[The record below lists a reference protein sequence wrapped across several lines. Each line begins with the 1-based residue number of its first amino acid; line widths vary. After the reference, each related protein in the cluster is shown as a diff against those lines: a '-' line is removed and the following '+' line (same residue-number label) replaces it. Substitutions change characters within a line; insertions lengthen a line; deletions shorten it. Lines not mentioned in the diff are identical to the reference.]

1 MRNFKNYR
9 NGGIKI
15 MDLEK
20 IDKNTSIIKYSKTD
34 NVLNDICSIINSA
47 RDYAYQSINI
57 ALVERNWLIG
67 YRIAEEELKG
77 EGRADY
83 GTEIIKK
90 LSKELK
96 EEYGKGFDSRNL
108 YYFLNFY
115 KTFPNILNTLCS
127 KSYRLLSWS
136 HYRTLLQVFDKE
148 AREWY
153 ENEALGQTWS
163 VRTLQRNISSQYYY
177 RLLKSQVKEPVIDE
191 MKKVNENQYLMNK
204 LEFVKNPVIAEFLG
218 YSLDDSFTE
227 TELESSIINNLQKFL
242 MELRKRICF
251 CCKTTTYSYRKRRL
265 LYRFGILQLYI
276 KMFCFN

>member
-1 MRNFKNYR
+1 MVEYKEEKTLKKLQKIRKYCCNEIR
-9 NGGIKI
+9 SGGIKV

-20 IDKNTSIIKYSKTD
+20 INRSSSTIKYSKTD
-34 NVLNDICSIINSA
+34 NVLKDICSIINSS
-47 RDYAYQSINI
+47 RDYAFQSVNL

-96 EEYGKGFDSRNL
+96 EEYGKGFDVRNL

-115 KTFPNILNTLCS
+115 KTFPNILNTVCS
-127 KSYRLLSWS
+127 KSNGLLSWS

-163 VRTLQRNISSQYYY
+163 
-177 RLLKSQVKEPVIDE
+177 KS
-191 MKKVNENQYLMNK
+191 
-204 LEFVKNPVIAEFLG
+204 KNNF
-218 YSLDDSFTE
+218 
-227 TELESSIINNLQKFL
+227 
-242 MELRKRICF
+242 
-251 CCKTTTYSYRKRRL
+251 
-265 LYRFGILQLYI
+265 
-276 KMFCFN
+276 

>member
-1 MRNFKNYR
+1 MN
-9 NGGIKI
+9 
-15 MDLEK
+15 LEK
-20 IDKNTSIIKYSKTD
+20 IDKNNTSIIKYSKTD
-34 NVLNDICSIINSA
+34 DVLTDICSIINSA
-47 RDYAYQSINI
+47 RDYAFQSVNI

-77 EGRADY
+77 QDRSNY

-96 EEYGKGFDSRNL
+96 EEYGKGFENRNL
-108 YYFLNFY
+108 YYFLQFY
-115 KTFPNILNTLCS
+115 KNFPNILHSVNA
-127 KSYRLLSWS
+127 KSNILLSWT
-136 HYRTLLQVFDKE
+136 HYKTLLQVLDKE
-148 AREWY
+148 ARDWY
-153 ENEALGQTWS
+153 EKEALSQTWS

-251 CCKTTTYSYRKRRL
+251 CCKTTTYSNRKRRL
-265 LYRFGILQLYI
+265 LY
-276 KMFCFN
+276 

>member
-1 MRNFKNYR
+1 
-9 NGGIKI
+9 

-20 IDKNTSIIKYSKTD
+20 IDNNLSNIKYSKTD
-34 NVLNDICSIINSA
+34 NVLKDICSIINSA
-47 RDYAYQSINI
+47 RDYAFQSVNI

-77 EGRADY
+77 QDRANY
-83 GTEIIKK
+83 GVEVIKN
-90 LSKELK
+90 LSKELTK
-96 EEYGKGFDSRNL
+96 EYGKGFDRSNL
-108 YYFLNFY
+108 YRFLNFY
-115 KTFPNILNTLCS
+115 KNFPEIVDAVSRQS
-127 KSYRLLSWS
+127 KTLLSWT
-136 HYRTLLQVFDKE
+136 HYRTLLQVLDKE

-153 ENEALGQTWS
+153 EKEALSQTWS

-227 TELESSIINNLQKFL
+227 TDLESSIINNLQKFL
-242 MELRKRICF
+242 MELRQRICF
-251 CCKTTTYSYRKRRL
+251 CCKTATHSY
-265 LYRFGILQLYI
+265 
-276 KMFCFN
+276 

>member
-1 MRNFKNYR
+1 
-9 NGGIKI
+9 
-15 MDLEK
+15 MDLK
-20 IDKNTSIIKYSKTD
+20 KKDNNSMIIKYQNTD
-34 NVLNDICSIINSA
+34 NVLEDVCSIINSA
-47 RDYAYQSINI
+47 KNYAYQSVNI

-96 EEYGKGFDSRNL
+96 EEYGKEFDSRNL

-127 KSYRLLSWS
+127 KSNRLLSWS

-153 ENEALGQTWS
+153 ENEALGQT
-163 VRTLQRNISSQYYY
+163 
-177 RLLKSQVKEPVIDE
+177 
-191 MKKVNENQYLMNK
+191 
-204 LEFVKNPVIAEFLG
+204 
-218 YSLDDSFTE
+218 
-227 TELESSIINNLQKFL
+227 
-242 MELRKRICF
+242 
-251 CCKTTTYSYRKRRL
+251 
-265 LYRFGILQLYI
+265 
-276 KMFCFN
+276 